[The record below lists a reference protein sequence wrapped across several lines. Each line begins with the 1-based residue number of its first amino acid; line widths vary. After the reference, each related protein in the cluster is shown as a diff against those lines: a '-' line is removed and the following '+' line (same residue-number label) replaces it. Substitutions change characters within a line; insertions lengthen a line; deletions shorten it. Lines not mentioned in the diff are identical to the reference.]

1 MAFISFEERRRRLL
15 NEGVFNATV
24 DAMGGCK
31 SLAARESARMVL
43 VGGES
48 TYLAA
53 EVAYQDVKSQGN
65 VYRKSAAIRKAAKA
79 LRDALELEPGG
90 VPGPVFL
97 GGGQLMRA
105 AVFDAIVG
113 VSSSPASSAILAAA
127 RAVLVDGLTVEAAA
141 EAAYG
146 EPRNIHQVR
155 KKVEK
160 LRDLAVRIEA
170 AFSEKNIK

>member
-15 NEGVFNATV
+15 SEDVFNATV
-24 DAMGGCK
+24 AAMGGCK
-31 SLAARESARMVL
+31 SPAARESARMVL

-53 EVAYQDVKSQGN
+53 ETVYQDVKSQGN

-79 LRDALELEPGG
+79 LRDALEPGG
-90 VPGPVFL
+90 VPEPVFL

-105 AVFDAIVG
+105 AVFDAIASA
-113 VSSSPASSAILAAA
+113 SSSPANSVIVAAA
-127 RAVLVDGLTVEAAA
+127 RAVLVDGLAVEAAA

-146 EPRNIHQVR
+146 EPKNIHQVR
-155 KKVEK
+155 KKAEK

-170 AFSEKNIK
+170 DFSEKNIR

>member
-15 NEGVFNATV
+15 SEGVFNATV

-31 SLAARESARMVL
+31 SPAARESARMVL

-53 EVAYQDVKSQGN
+53 EVAYQDVRSQGN
-65 VYRKSAAIRKAAKA
+65 VYRKSASIRKAAKA
-79 LRDALELEPGG
+79 LRDALEPGG
-90 VPGPVFL
+90 VPEPVFL

-105 AVFDAIVG
+105 AVFDAMAS
-113 VSSSPASSAILAAA
+113 VSSSPESSVIVAAA
-127 RAVLVDGLTVEAAA
+127 RAVLVDGLAVEAAA

-160 LRDLAVRIEA
+160 LHGLAVWIEA
-170 AFSEKNIK
+170 AFSGKNIK

>member
-15 NEGVFNATV
+15 SEDVFNATV

-31 SLAARESARMVL
+31 SLAARESARLVL
-43 VGGES
+43 VVGES

-53 EVAYQDVKSQGN
+53 ETAYQDVKSQGN
-65 VYRKSAAIRKAAKA
+65 VYRKSASIRKAAQA
-79 LRDALELEPGG
+79 LRDALEPGG
-90 VPGPVFL
+90 AEPVFL
-97 GGGQLMRA
+97 GSDQLMRP
-105 AVFDAIVG
+105 AVFDAIVS
-113 VSSSPASSAILAAA
+113 VSSSPANSVIVVAA

-146 EPRNIHQVR
+146 EPKNIHQVR
-155 KKVEK
+155 KKAEK

-170 AFSEKNIK
+170 AFSGKNIK

>member
-15 NEGVFNATV
+15 SEDVFNATV

-48 TYLAA
+48 THLAA
-53 EVAYQDVKSQGN
+53 ETVYQDVRSQGN
-65 VYRKSAAIRKAAKA
+65 VYRKSAAIRKAAKT
-79 LRDALELEPGG
+79 LRDALEPGG
-90 VPGPVFL
+90 VPEPVFL
-97 GGGQLMRA
+97 GNGQLMRP
-105 AVFDAIVG
+105 AVFDAIVS
-113 VSSSPASSAILAAA
+113 VSSSPTNSVIVVAA
-127 RAVLVDGLTVEAAA
+127 RAVLVGGLTVGAAA

-146 EPRNIHQVR
+146 EPKNIHQVR

>member
-15 NEGVFNATV
+15 SEDVFNATV
-24 DAMGGCK
+24 DAMGSRK

-48 TYLAA
+48 THLAA
-53 EVAYQDVKSQGN
+53 GVVYQDVRSQGN
-65 VYRKSAAIRKAAKA
+65 VYRKSASIRKAAKA
-79 LRDALELEPGG
+79 LRDALEPGG
-90 VPGPVFL
+90 VPEPVFL

-113 VSSSPASSAILAAA
+113 VSSSPASSVVVAAA

>member
-15 NEGVFNATV
+15 SEGVFNATV

-31 SLAARESARMVL
+31 SPAARESARMVL

-53 EVAYQDVKSQGN
+53 RVVYQDVKSQGN
-65 VYRKSAAIRKAAKA
+65 VYRKSASIRKAVKA
-79 LRDALELEPGG
+79 LRDALEPGG
-90 VPGPVFL
+90 VPELVFL

-105 AVFDAIVG
+105 AVFDAMAS
-113 VSSSPASSAILAAA
+113 VSSSPEGSVIVVAA
-127 RAVLVDGLTVEAAA
+127 RAVLVDGLAVEAAA

>member
-15 NEGVFNATV
+15 SEDVFNATV

-43 VGGES
+43 VVGES

-53 EVAYQDVKSQGN
+53 ETVYQDVKSQGN

-79 LRDALELEPGG
+79 LRDALEPGG
-90 VPGPVFL
+90 VPEPVFL
-97 GGGQLMRA
+97 GDGQLMRA
-105 AVFDAIVG
+105 AIFDAIVG
-113 VSSSPASSAILAAA
+113 VSSSQNSAILVAA
-127 RAVLVDGLTVEAAA
+127 RAVLVDGLAVDAAA

-146 EPRNIHQVR
+146 EPRNIHQAR

-160 LRDLAVRIEA
+160 LRGLAVRIEA

>member
-15 NEGVFNATV
+15 SEDVFSATV
-24 DAMGGCK
+24 DVMGGCK
-31 SLAARESARMVL
+31 SPAARESARMVL

-53 EVAYQDVKSQGN
+53 ETVYQDVKSQGN
-65 VYRKSAAIRKAAKA
+65 VYRKSASIRNAAQA
-79 LRDALELEPGG
+79 LRNTLEPGG
-90 VPGPVFL
+90 MPEPVFL
-97 GGGQLMRA
+97 GDGQLMRP
-105 AVFDAIVG
+105 AVFDAIVS
-113 VSSSPASSAILAAA
+113 VSSSPANSVVVAAA
-127 RAVLVDGLTVEAAA
+127 RAVLVDGLAVEAAA

-170 AFSEKNIK
+170 AFSGKNIK

>member
-15 NEGVFNATV
+15 SEGVFNATV

-31 SLAARESARMVL
+31 SPAARESARMVL

-65 VYRKSAAIRKAAKA
+65 VYRKSASIRKAAKA
-79 LRDALELEPGG
+79 LRDALEPGG
-90 VPGPVFL
+90 VPEPVFL

-105 AVFDAIVG
+105 AVFDAMAS
-113 VSSSPASSAILAAA
+113 VSSSPESSVIVAAA
-127 RAVLVDGLTVEAAA
+127 RAVLVDGLAVEAAA

-160 LRDLAVRIEA
+160 LHGLAVWIEA

>member
-15 NEGVFNATV
+15 NEDVFNATV

-31 SLAARESARMVL
+31 NLAARESARMVL

-53 EVAYQDVKSQGN
+53 EVAYQDVRSQGN
-65 VYRKSAAIRKAAKA
+65 VYRKSASIRKAAQA
-79 LRDALELEPGG
+79 LRDALEPGG
-90 VPGPVFL
+90 VPEPVFL
-97 GGGQLMRA
+97 GGGQLMRP

-113 VSSSPASSAILAAA
+113 VSSSPANSVVVAAA
-127 RAVLVDGLTVEAAA
+127 RAVLVDGLTAEAAA

-160 LRDLAVRIEA
+160 LHGQAVRIEA

>member
-15 NEGVFNATV
+15 SEDVFNATV
-24 DAMGGCK
+24 DAMGGRK

-53 EVAYQDVKSQGN
+53 ETVYQDVKSQGN

-79 LRDALELEPGG
+79 LRDALEPGG
-90 VPGPVFL
+90 VPVPVFL
-97 GGGQLMRA
+97 GGDRLMRA

-113 VSSSPASSAILAAA
+113 VSSSQARGAIVAAA
-127 RAVLVDGLTVEAAA
+127 RAALVDGLTVEAAA

-146 EPRNIHQVR
+146 EPRNIRQVR

-160 LRDLAVRIEA
+160 LRDLAVRIEV

>member
-15 NEGVFNATV
+15 SEDVFNATV
-24 DAMGGCK
+24 AAMGGCK

-53 EVAYQDVKSQGN
+53 ETVYQDVKSQGN
-65 VYRKSAAIRKAAKA
+65 VHRKSAAIRKAAKA
-79 LRDALELEPGG
+79 LRDALEPGG
-90 VPGPVFL
+90 VPEPVFL

-105 AVFDAIVG
+105 AVFDAILS
-113 VSSSPASSAILAAA
+113 VSSLPANSVIVAAA

-146 EPRNIHQVR
+146 EPRNIHQAR

-170 AFSEKNIK
+170 DFSEKNIR

>member
-15 NEGVFNATV
+15 SEDVFNATV

-65 VYRKSAAIRKAAKA
+65 VYRKSASIRKAAQA
-79 LRDALELEPGG
+79 LRDALEPGG
-90 VPGPVFL
+90 VPEPVFL
-97 GGGQLMRA
+97 GDGQLMRA
-105 AVFDAIVG
+105 AIFDAIVG
-113 VSSSPASSAILAAA
+113 VSSSQNSAILVAA
-127 RAVLVDGLTVEAAA
+127 RAVLVDGLAVDAAA

-146 EPRNIHQVR
+146 EPRNIHQAR

-160 LRDLAVRIEA
+160 LRGLAVRIEA

>member
-15 NEGVFNATV
+15 SEDVFNATV

-53 EVAYQDVKSQGN
+53 ETAYQDVKSQGN
-65 VYRKSAAIRKAAKA
+65 VYRKSASIRQAAKA
-79 LRDALELEPGG
+79 LRDALE
-90 VPGPVFL
+90 PGPVFL
-97 GGGQLMRA
+97 GDGQMRP

-113 VSSSPASSAILAAA
+113 VSSSPANSVIVVAA
-127 RAVLVDGLTVEAAA
+127 RAVLVDGLAVEAAA

-146 EPRNIHQVR
+146 EPKNIHQVR
-155 KKVEK
+155 KKVER
-160 LRDLAVRIEA
+160 LRGLAVRIET
-170 AFSEKNIK
+170 AFSEKNIR

>member
-15 NEGVFNATV
+15 SEGVFNATV

-31 SLAARESARMVL
+31 SPAARESARMVL

-65 VYRKSAAIRKAAKA
+65 VYRKSASIRKAVKA
-79 LRDALELEPGG
+79 LRDALEPGG
-90 VPGPVFL
+90 VPEPVFL

-105 AVFDAIVG
+105 AVFDAMAS
-113 VSSSPASSAILAAA
+113 VSSSPESSVIVAAA
-127 RAVLVDGLTVEAAA
+127 RAVLVDGLAVEAAA

-146 EPRNIHQVR
+146 GRKNVR
-155 KKVEK
+155 LVRCKVDMVS
-160 LRDLAVRIEA
+160 RLAAQLELVFFAE
-170 AFSEKNIK
+170 NIK

>member
-53 EVAYQDVKSQGN
+53 EAAYQDVKSQGN
-65 VYRKSAAIRKAAKA
+65 VYRKSASIRKAAKA
-79 LRDALELEPGG
+79 LRDALEP
-90 VPGPVFL
+90 PGPVFL

-113 VSSSPASSAILAAA
+113 VSSSPASSVIVAAA

-155 KKVEK
+155 KKAEK

>member
-15 NEGVFNATV
+15 SEGVFNATV
-24 DAMGGCK
+24 DAMGSRK

-48 TYLAA
+48 THLAA
-53 EVAYQDVKSQGN
+53 KAVYQDVRSQGN
-65 VYRKSAAIRKAAKA
+65 VYRKSASIRKAAKA
-79 LRDALELEPGG
+79 LRDALEPGG
-90 VPGPVFL
+90 VPEPVFL

-113 VSSSPASSAILAAA
+113 VSSSPASSVVVVAA
-127 RAVLVDGLTVEAAA
+127 RAVLVGGLTVEAAA

-155 KKVEK
+155 KKVGK

-170 AFSEKNIK
+170 AFSGKNIK

>member
-15 NEGVFNATV
+15 SEDVFNATV
-24 DAMGGCK
+24 AAMGGCK
-31 SLAARESARMVL
+31 SPAARESARMVL

-53 EVAYQDVKSQGN
+53 ETVYQDVKSQGN
-65 VYRKSAAIRKAAKA
+65 VYRKSAAIRKASKA
-79 LRDALELEPGG
+79 LRDALEPGG
-90 VPGPVFL
+90 VPEPVFL

-105 AVFDAIVG
+105 AVFDAILS
-113 VSSSPASSAILAAA
+113 VSSSPANSVIVVAA
-127 RAVLVDGLTVEAAA
+127 RAVLVDGLAVEAAA

-146 EPRNIHQVR
+146 EPKNIHQVR
-155 KKVEK
+155 KKAEK

-170 AFSEKNIK
+170 DFSEKNIR

>member
-15 NEGVFNATV
+15 SEDVFNATV

-53 EVAYQDVKSQGN
+53 ETVYQDVKSQGN
-65 VYRKSAAIRKAAKA
+65 VYRKSAAIRNAAQA
-79 LRDALELEPGG
+79 LRDALEPGG
-90 VPGPVFL
+90 VPEPVFL

-105 AVFDAIVG
+105 AVFDAMAS
-113 VSSSPASSAILAAA
+113 VSSSPESSVIVVAA
-127 RAVLVDGLTVEAAA
+127 RAVLVDGLAVEAAA

-160 LRDLAVRIEA
+160 LHGLAVWIEA

>member
-15 NEGVFNATV
+15 SEGVFNATV

-31 SLAARESARMVL
+31 SPAARESARMVL

-65 VYRKSAAIRKAAKA
+65 VYRKSASIRKSAKA
-79 LRDALELEPGG
+79 LRDALEPGG
-90 VPGPVFL
+90 VPEPVFL
-97 GGGQLMRA
+97 GGGQLLRA
-105 AVFDAIVG
+105 AVFDAMAS
-113 VSSSPASSAILAAA
+113 VSSSPESSVIVVAA
-127 RAVLVDGLTVEAAA
+127 RAVLVDGLAVEAAA

-160 LRDLAVRIEA
+160 LHGLAVWIEA
-170 AFSEKNIK
+170 AFSGKNIK